1 MLNAETDSL
10 QKKALAMAEGRSADL
25 HMKWVLQTL
34 TAAGLNPQAH
44 VLDFGAGV
52 GHLLRGLKEQ
62 GLNNLMGAD
71 LLAPPADLRVLW
83 KQADLNNFP
92 TQELKQKFDWVVGVE
107 VIEHLEN
114 PRNMI
119 RTMVEMTKPGG
130 HILVTTPNVE
140 SLRSILSFIVR
151 GHFVDFLD
159 SSYPAH
165 ITPVL
170 TLDLKR
176 IVWECGLEIIRLEY
190 SGRGAIPGLTKWNW
204 QQISG
209 SLLKGKRFSDHV
221 LLVARKSR

>member
-10 QKKALAMAEGRSADL
+10 QKKALAMAEGRSAVL

-34 TAAGLNPQAH
+34 TEEGLSPQAH

-52 GHLLRGLKEQ
+52 GHLLRGLKAQ
-62 GLNNLMGAD
+62 GLHNLMGAD
-71 LLAPPADLRVLW
+71 LLPPPTDFSVPW
-83 KQADLNNFP
+83 KQADLNKFP
-92 TQELKQKFDWVVGVE
+92 TEDLRQKFDWVVGVE

-119 RTMVEMTKPGG
+119 RTLMEMTKPGG

-165 ITPVL
+165 ITPVVP
-170 TLDLKR
+170 LDLKR
-176 IVWECGLEIIRLEY
+176 IASECGLEIIRLEY
-190 SGRGAIPGLTKWNW
+190 SGRGAIPSLTKWNW
-204 QQISG
+204 QQMSA
-209 SLLKGKRFSDHV
+209 SFLKGKRFSDHV
-221 LLVARKSR
+221 LLVARKIR